1 MDKIFIYML
10 KLIEIFL
17 KLQLITEGIENK
29 FHYF

>member
-17 KLQLITEGIENK
+17 KLQLITEDIENK